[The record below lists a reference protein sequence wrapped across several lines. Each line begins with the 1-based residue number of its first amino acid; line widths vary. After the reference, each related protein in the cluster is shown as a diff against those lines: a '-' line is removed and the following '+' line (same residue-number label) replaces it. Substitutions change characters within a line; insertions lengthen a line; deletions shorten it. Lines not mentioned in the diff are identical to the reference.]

1 MDKAI
6 TKFLKDRHSKGYLN
20 FSGLFGI
27 IKYYGIKVYDIGI
40 QGAAGF
46 SDGTCVYLDLQKLVR
61 INDEQCFF
69 IIAHELSHQIR
80 FNRKEP
86 NYTFNIYKNHTFEEY
101 VELGIFEELFAD
113 KLACLIYFRLNGTT
127 FDMKRDVETIRR
139 NIEST
144 RPIYN
149 MIKSNNLTYPEIVK
163 YFTYSR

>member
-1 MDKAI
+1 MKNVV

-20 FSGLFGI
+20 FSGLFSI
-27 IKYYGIKVYDIGI
+27 IKYHGIKVYDIGI

-46 SDGTCVYLDLQKLVR
+46 SDGTSVYLDLEKLER

-80 FNRKEP
+80 FNKKEP
-86 NYTFNIYKNHTFEEY
+86 NYAINIYKNHSFEEY

-127 FDMKRDVETIRR
+127 FDMKRSVDTIRR

-149 MIKSNNLTYPEIVK
+149 MVQSNDLTYPEILK
-163 YFTYSR
+163 RFTYKR